1 MAPICLSFGK
11 VTVHAGHEV
20 WIEVDEYYYLL
31 LTLGCFTFVRTTDV
45 ENIRVIRVEVMS
57 TRKAVGK

>member
-1 MAPICLSFGK
+1 MFEGK
-11 VTVHAGHEV
+11 EGAYHEYMK
-20 WIEVDEYYYLL
+20 DS
-31 LTLGCFTFVRTTDV
+31 V